1 MVLADRYQIQQIII
15 NLVGNAI
22 EAMQGSDRLP
32 SLHICVKRAADGHV
46 LTEFIDNGCGL
57 PGPSVDKIFD
67 AFVSTKKNGM
77 GIGLSI
83 SRSIVEAHGGQ
94 LWAENNPDCGAKFSL
109 LLGTPEPTTT
119 GD

>member
-1 MVLADRYQIQQIII
+1 MI
-15 NLVGNAI
+15 
-22 EAMQGSDRLP
+22 
-32 SLHICVKRAADGHV
+32 
-46 LTEFIDNGCGL
+46 

-83 SRSIVEAHGGQ
+83 SRSMRGSSPASE